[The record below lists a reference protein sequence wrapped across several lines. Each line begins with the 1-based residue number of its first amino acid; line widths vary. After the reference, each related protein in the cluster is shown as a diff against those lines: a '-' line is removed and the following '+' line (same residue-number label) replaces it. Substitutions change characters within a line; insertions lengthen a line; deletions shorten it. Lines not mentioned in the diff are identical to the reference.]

1 MRRDNNNFS
10 EEYINQQLVEISNIV
25 CKTHDVVSNL
35 ISNTAKSIIEFS
47 SIITSFIQGLDLKNT
62 IAISQIDNEY
72 NMALFQAEWFPY
84 AGWDADVSILWEVKS
99 VIDSSKKDSARRK
112 HKIDKI
118 LFSYYTDKELKI
130 IAKKLNKNTLI
141 SPVHKRIIKQAIQA
155 YFRKEYA
162 ITTVMLSSLWQTLIY
177 LKSGNTTSGHKEN
190 QSKQYFEDLVKQKK
204 LAPQFNDYF
213 SNFVMAACYG
223 NNDVNPD
230 VPMRN
235 ANAHGWYNKYP
246 TKKAALNAILLTD
259 FILEI

>member
-1 MRRDNNNFS
+1 MLIDDNNFS
-10 EEYINQQLVEISNIV
+10 EEYINQKLVEICNIV
-25 CKTHDVVSNL
+25 CKTHVAVSNL
-35 ISNTAKSIIEFS
+35 ISNAAKSIIEFNNTIKS
-47 SIITSFIQGLDLKNT
+47 LVLNLENT
-62 IAISQIDNEY
+62 IAILQLDNEY
-72 NMALFQAEWFPY
+72 SIALFQAEWFPY
-84 AGWDADVSILWEVKS
+84 AGWNADASILWEVKS
-99 VIDSSKKDSARRK
+99 VIDSSKKDSAGRK
-112 HKIDKI
+112 NKIDKI

-130 IAKKLNKNTLI
+130 ISKKISKNMLI

-162 ITTVMLSSLWQTLIY
+162 ITTVVLSSLWQTLIY

-190 QSKQYFEDLVKQKK
+190 QSKQYFEDLVKQNK

-223 NNDVNPD
+223 DNDANPD

-246 TKKAALNAILLTD
+246 TKKAAINAILLTD
-259 FILEI
+259 FIIEI